1 MSFRGQ
7 GQKCIYQ
14 SKSLV
19 NINFVSKYE
28 ENPFKSKEVITNFNN
43 F

>member
-19 NINFVSKYE
+19 NTNLVSKYE
-28 ENPFKSKEVITNFNN
+28 ENPFKNKEVITNFNN